1 MIRTAISI
9 FCLFAFVVPATALE
23 PDEILVI
30 ASGSDRDSV
39 EIALYYCHKRSIPT
53 KNLAKLPLPQNRADS
68 ISRTRYEAFIAAPV
82 RRMLSSEEYAGK
94 IKCIVTV
101 YGVPFKIGARGLL
114 ATEEGYLEELN
125 KTVETKTNRLREIV
139 KNVQMIGADT
149 DNAAGLTD
157 YSAKSARSI
166 ISQLNNIFSRTR
178 TRLDKQ
184 SDKVKRIRLLNEL
197 VSLYREVYGPV
208 RTAEYA
214 REIPDVTFELSGLRK
229 FQLAERIKLLNQ
241 ARRQRWDMRRKIEA
255 DYFIRLEAVAGL
267 AVMLESLI
275 ADIGRIK
282 GVETNASL
290 DSELSMVMFD
300 DYELYRWQPNELKQ
314 RVLWVGTKTIMV
326 SRLDGPGKDVAM
338 GLIDKA
344 IAAEKTGL
352 KGIACFDSRFGD
364 GKGASQYAEYDTS
377 IQKAASI
384 IEDQTD
390 FKVVRENTGKLFAPE
405 QCPDT
410 ALYCGW
416 YSLRKYIDA
425 FDFVTGAVGYHIAS
439 FEAVSLRDPTS
450 TQWCPA
456 MLRDGITATI
466 GSVAEPYLGAFPR
479 PDEFFAELITG
490 RCLVEAYYRTK
501 PYNSW
506 QMLLIG
512 DPLYVPFQAAD

>member
-1 MIRTAISI
+1 MIRSI
-9 FCLFAFVVPATALE
+9 YLCCLIAATGACGLALE
-23 PDEILVI
+23 PEEILVI

-53 KNLAKLPLPQNRADS
+53 KNLAKLPLPRDRADS
-68 ISRTRYEAFIAAPV
+68 ISRTHYKAFIAVPV
-82 RRMLSSEEYAGK
+82 RQMLSSQEYAGK

-114 ATEEGYLEELN
+114 ATEEGYLEKLN
-125 KTVETKTNRLREIV
+125 KTVETKTTRLREIV
-139 KNVQMIGADT
+139 KNVQMIGAGAD
-149 DNAAGLTD
+149 DDGLTD
-157 YSAKSARSI
+157 YSNKSARSI
-166 ISQLNNIFSRTR
+166 IAQLNNIFSRTR

-184 SDKVKRIRLLNEL
+184 SDKVKRIRLQNEL
-197 VSLYREVYGPV
+197 VSLYRRVYGPV
-208 RTAEYA
+208 RAVEYA
-214 REIPDVTFELSGLRK
+214 RDIPDVTGELDGLRK
-229 FQLAERIKLLNQ
+229 VQLAERIKLIKQ
-241 ARRQRWDMRRKIEA
+241 ARRQRWDLPKRIEA
-255 DYFIRLEAVAGL
+255 DYFTRLEAVAGL
-267 AVMLESLI
+267 AAMLESLI
-275 ADIGRIK
+275 ADIDRIK

-314 RVLWVGTKTIMV
+314 SVLWVGTKTIMV
-326 SRLDGPGKDVAM
+326 SRLDGPGKDIVM

-352 KGIACFDSRFGD
+352 KGNAYFDSRFGD
-364 GKGASQYAEYDTS
+364 SKGASQYAEYDTS

-390 FKVVRENTGKLFAPE
+390 FKVVQEKTGKLFTPK

-416 YSLRKYIDA
+416 YSLKKYVDA
-425 FDFVTGAVGYHIAS
+425 FDFVPGAVGYHIAS
-439 FEAVSLRDPTS
+439 FEAVSLRDPKS

-456 MLRDGITATI
+456 MLRDGITATL
-466 GSVAEPYLGAFPR
+466 GPVAEPYLHAFPK
-479 PDEFFAELITG
+479 PEDFFAQFIEG
-490 RCLVEAYYRTK
+490 RCLAEAYYRTK
-501 PYNSW
+501 PLNSW

-512 DPLYVPFQAAD
+512 DPLYKPFKSAD

>member
-1 MIRTAISI
+1 MIRSI
-9 FCLFAFVVPATALE
+9 CLCCLIAATSACGFALE
-23 PDEILVI
+23 PEEILVI

-53 KNLAKLPLPQNRADS
+53 KNLAKLPLPQDRADS
-68 ISRTRYEAFIAAPV
+68 ISRTRYEAFIAVPV
-82 RRMLSSEEYAGK
+82 RQMLLSQEYAGK

-101 YGVPFKIGARGLL
+101 YGVPFKIGARALL

-149 DNAAGLTD
+149 TNADGLTD
-157 YSAKSARSI
+157 YSTKSARSI
-166 ISQLNNIFSRTR
+166 IAQLNNIFSRTR

-184 SDKVKRIRLLNEL
+184 SDKVKRIRRQNEL
-197 VSLYREVYGPV
+197 VSLYQEVYGPV
-208 RTAEYA
+208 RAAEYA
-214 REIPDVTFELSGLRK
+214 RDIPDVTLELNGLRK
-229 FQLAERIKLLNQ
+229 VQLAERIKLLNQ
-241 ARRQRWDMRRKIEA
+241 ARQQRWNLRKRLKA
-255 DYFIRLEAVAGL
+255 DYFTRLEAAAGL

-275 ADIGRIK
+275 ADISRIK

-326 SRLDGPGKDVAM
+326 SRLDGPGKDVAI

-352 KGIACFDSRFGD
+352 KGNAYFDSRFGD

-384 IEDQTD
+384 IEVQTN
-390 FKVVRENTGKLFAPE
+390 FKVVQEKTGKLFAPE

-439 FEAVSLRDPTS
+439 FEALSLRDPTS

-479 PDEFFAELITG
+479 PDEFFAELMRG

-512 DPLYVPFQAAD
+512 DPLYKPFKVSD